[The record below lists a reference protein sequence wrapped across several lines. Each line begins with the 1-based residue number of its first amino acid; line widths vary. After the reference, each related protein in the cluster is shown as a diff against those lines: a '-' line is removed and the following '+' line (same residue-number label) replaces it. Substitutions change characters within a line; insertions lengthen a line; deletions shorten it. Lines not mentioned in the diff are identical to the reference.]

1 MQKEP
6 SPALDRTACNC
17 LALPGC
23 LGPKKP
29 SGGRRNCLQ
38 GGLGDLNDIAVDKSL
53 IAGVAPSRHG
63 FAAGLLTGR
72 EEARENKAMLA
83 AVEGH
88 KDFLKVKSFWR

>member
-29 SGGRRNCLQ
+29 SGGRRNSNPRLSACRVVLEILTILQLIRAWSPASLRPGMASLQ
-38 GGLGDLNDIAVDKSL
+38 GC
-53 IAGVAPSRHG
+53 
-63 FAAGLLTGR
+63 
-72 EEARENKAMLA
+72 
-83 AVEGH
+83 
-88 KDFLKVKSFWR
+88 